1 MLFKKG
7 IVKGGDGGKFSILH
21 WTERK
26 ATLILT
32 KDLYNN
38 KKIIF
43 EQQNNS
49 KINCMLFLNIKEKKK
64 EKQGKANTTTVIK
77 LNFKYHPMSEG
88 KIYIV
93 KLNLEVLICA

>member
-1 MLFKKG
+1 
-7 IVKGGDGGKFSILH
+7 
-21 WTERK
+21 
-26 ATLILT
+26 
-32 KDLYNN
+32 
-38 KKIIF
+38 
-43 EQQNNS
+43 
-49 KINCMLFLNIKEKKK
+49 MLFLNIKEKKK